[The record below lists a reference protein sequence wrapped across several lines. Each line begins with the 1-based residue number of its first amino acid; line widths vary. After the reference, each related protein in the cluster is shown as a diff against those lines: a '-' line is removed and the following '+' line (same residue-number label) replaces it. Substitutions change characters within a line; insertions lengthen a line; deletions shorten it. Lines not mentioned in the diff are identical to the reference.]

1 MKFLDISG
9 YGHSG
14 KGVLTDLFREFY
26 GYNVPHPN
34 FEFNLL
40 RIQGGLLDLK
50 FSLVDNWSPIRS
62 NAAILRYKKL
72 VKRIG
77 PKADL
82 FRPKSLFYSNGMSY
96 DLYFN
101 QKFTDLSIKYINSL
115 ISYTYEGD
123 WPYNLIDELPV
134 KQFIQR
140 FEQNI
145 FGWANYKSKIIVTSV
160 NKNDFILLT
169 QNYLNSLFNEIKK
182 PDETTFVM
190 HNAFEPF
197 HPQNSIE
204 IFENAKSII
213 VQRDPRDIYASLF
226 LDNEGHYV
234 SNETSDHWKQKI
246 SFLGAENIDI
256 FCNRQLIQFQ
266 QALIEPNPNILRIR
280 YEDIILKYDQT
291 LNEIYDFLGE
301 EPSIHIKKKMFFNP
315 ENSKKN
321 IGLWK
326 KVNRYKE
333 IQIIEKKLS
342 DFLYN

>member
-14 KGVLTDLFREFY
+14 KGVLTDLFKEFY

-40 RIQGGLLDLK
+40 RIQGGLHDLK

-62 NAAILRYKKL
+62 NAAILRFEKL
-72 VKRIG
+72 IKRIG
-77 PKADL
+77 PKANL
-82 FRPKSLFYSNGMSY
+82 FKPKSLFYANGMNY

-101 QKFTDLSIKYINSL
+101 QKFTLLSNKFINSL

-123 WPYNLIDELPV
+123 WPYNLIDEIPI

-140 FEQNI
+140 IERNI
-145 FGWANYKSKIIVTSV
+145 IGHINYKSIINVTSI
-160 NKNDFILLT
+160 NKNDFIVLT
-169 QNYLNSLFNEIKK
+169 QNYLHSLFNEIKK
-182 PDETTFVM
+182 PEETTFVM

-197 HPQNSIE
+197 NPQNSIE
-204 IFENAKSII
+204 LFDNSKSII

-226 LDNEGHYV
+226 VDKEGYYV

-246 SFLGAENIDI
+246 SFLGAESVDN
-256 FCNRQLIQFQ
+256 FCKRQLIQFQ
-266 QALIEPNPNILRIR
+266 QVSRETNPNVLRIR

-291 LNEIYDFLGE
+291 LNEIYNFLGE
-301 EPSIHIKKKMFFNP
+301 EPSVHINKKLFFNP

-326 KVNRYKE
+326 KVNRNEE
-333 IQIIEKKLS
+333 IQIIEEKLS
-342 DFLYN
+342 NFLYI